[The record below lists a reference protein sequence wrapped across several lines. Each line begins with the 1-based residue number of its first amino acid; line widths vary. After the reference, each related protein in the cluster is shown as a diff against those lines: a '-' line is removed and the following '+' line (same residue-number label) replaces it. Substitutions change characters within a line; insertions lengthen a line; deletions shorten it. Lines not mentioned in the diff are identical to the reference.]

1 VLATLCGD
9 GVIEKQQCMS
19 FSKLTIPS
27 TPRPPLFY
35 AGVDCPEV
43 AKNKNQR
50 TQPYGNE
57 AKELTTNLCLHQI
70 VKITLL
76 RKDQYHRAVA
86 VVEVLPNRHAGI
98 FRRLLFG
105 PGWKDVSMELAR
117 AGFAELYT
125 GGGAEYWHRK
135 EQLEATIQSARQH
148 QRGIWSIPNRIS
160 AAEYKRLQQKE
171 SGTQQATK
179 QQQQQ
184 QKPILVDDPTNHPPR
199 SKKANAKMK
208 GSNTI
213 PMNQGMAKTKTT
225 QTSPH
230 RTTQSSSQPPP
241 KRASS
246 GRTQST
252 LLDAAITGLEMV
264 G

>member
-1 VLATLCGD
+1 LKNSSACRFRN
-9 GVIEKQQCMS
+9 S
-19 FSKLTIPS
+19 S
-27 TPRPPLFY
+27 TPRSPLSY

-98 FRRLLFG
+98 FRRLFG

-179 QQQQQ
+179 QQHLQQ
-184 QKPILVDDPTNHPPR
+184 QKPILVDQTNHPPR
-199 SKKANAKMK
+199 SEKANAKMK
-208 GSNTI
+208 GSNPI

-225 QTSPH
+225 KTSP
-230 RTTQSSSQPPP
+230 RRMAPSSSRPPP
-241 KRASS
+241 KQASS